1 MKIVILNAGVRGPAS
16 YSLNLY
22 KYLTSKGHKVLFITE
37 AKWEKEK
44 IPLYQAQS
52 YKVLGLAPLVYNPG
66 DLIKKIKDFSPDIIH
81 HHWPCG
87 TMDVLFGMIM
97 KLKIPTIVTVH
108 VAINSRKFLWDKLF
122 YVHFTLFKTYLKKM
136 DAVISISKFVKKQV
150 KDRTKIPDSKHHLI
164 YAGVNTEIFKPM
176 DRTEEIKNRKELNIL
191 FIGQIMP
198 EKGID
203 VLVDAVIE
211 ISKRRDV
218 RLTII
223 GTGHLKPIL
232 QKKTEGMPFI
242 NWVGFLKEQKQIAKY
257 YSEADMTVLPTK
269 WDEAFSLVPVE
280 SLACGTPVLST
291 AKGGTPEVVIP
302 DKTGYLIKSCN
313 KISLKRKLLSI
324 DKKELEKMRAGC
336 REFALE
342 NYTLEKWG
350 KDHEELYKKIIEE
363 KK

>member
-22 KYLTSKGHKVLFITE
+22 KYLTSKGHNVLFITE

-87 TMDVLFGMIM
+87 TMDVLFSMIM

-122 YVHFTLFKTYLKKM
+122 YMHFSLFKRYLKKV
-136 DAVISISKFVKKQV
+136 DAVISISKFIRKQV
-150 KDRTKIPDSKHHLI
+150 KDRTKIPDSKNHLI
-164 YAGVNTEIFKPM
+164 YAGVNTEIFKP
-176 DRTEEIKNRKELNIL
+176 TERKERTDKTPLEIL

-203 VLVDAVIE
+203 VLVDSVIE
-211 ISKRRDV
+211 ISKKRDI
-218 RLTII
+218 RLSII
-223 GTGHLKPIL
+223 GNGHLKPIL
-232 QKKTEGMPFI
+232 QKKTKGMTFI
-242 NWVGFLKEQKQIAKY
+242 NWVGFLKEQKEIAKY
-257 YSEADMTVLPTK
+257 YANADMTVLPTK

-302 DKTGYLIKSCN
+302 DKTGYLIKSCT
-313 KISLKRKLLSI
+313 KQSLKRKLLSI
-324 DKKELEKMRAGC
+324 DKKELEKMRNKC

-350 KDHEELYKKIIEE
+350 KDHEALYKKTVSE